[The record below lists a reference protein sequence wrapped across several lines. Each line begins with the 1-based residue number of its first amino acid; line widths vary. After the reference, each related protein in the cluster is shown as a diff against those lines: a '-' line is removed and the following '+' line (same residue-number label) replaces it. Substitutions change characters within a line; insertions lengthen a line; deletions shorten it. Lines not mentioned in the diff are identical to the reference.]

1 MKVSAD
7 SEHADMKC
15 LIFRQG
21 KEKQEEKRITFWQNS
36 GKIKM
41 LDTAERLREIEKE
54 ETFAL
59 LFLND
64 KGERQGEFIFNAKSI
79 AN

>member
-1 MKVSAD
+1 
-7 SEHADMKC
+7 MKC

-79 AN
+79 ANQVKNLIR

>member
-1 MKVSAD
+1 
-7 SEHADMKC
+7 MKC

-64 KGERQGEFIFNAKSI
+64 KGKKQGEFIFNAKSI